1 MNQLNALSNRVEYY
15 EYLHVE
21 IRQSGDMLKPEAKT
35 SPEQLEQLSLSRTD
49 WLIAILRDRIIKG
62 VYRPGERIRE
72 NELQQ
77 EFKLSNGPVREA
89 LQRLATDGILDR
101 SPWRGVRVI
110 ELGKKEIIELF
121 QLRVALLEY
130 AAELSARRRD
140 PVVLAEAKMVR
151 SNLRKA
157 LSKVKKGDLALM
169 SAELIEWIL
178 RGADNSKMFQVWEK
192 TLLQSRIYA
201 YESMRRT
208 AARTEP
214 LQYQIIDSILAG
226 NAAAARCAVRDLTR
240 QTLLDL
246 NIEAD
251 V

>member
-1 MNQLNALSNRVEYY
+1 M
-15 EYLHVE
+15 
-21 IRQSGDMLKPEAKT
+21 KPERTA
-35 SPEQLEQLSLSRTD
+35 SPNFAGQLSLSRTD
-49 WLIAILRDRIIKG
+49 GLAAILRDRIVKG
-62 VYRPGERIRE
+62 VYRPGDRIRE
-72 NELQQ
+72 IELQQ

-89 LQRLATDGILDR
+89 LQRLVADGILDR
-101 SPWRGVRVI
+101 SPWRGVRVA

-130 AAELSARRRD
+130 AVELAARRRD
-140 PVVLAEAKMVR
+140 PAVLAEAETVR

-157 LSKVKKGDLALM
+157 LSRVKKGDLALM

-178 RGADNSKMFQVWEK
+178 RGAGNSQMFQVWEK

-214 LQYQIIDSILAG
+214 LQYQIIDAILAG
-226 NAAAARCAVRDLTR
+226 DVAAARGAVRALTR
-240 QTLLDL
+240 ETLIDL

-251 V
+251 I

>member
-1 MNQLNALSNRVEYY
+1 
-15 EYLHVE
+15 
-21 IRQSGDMLKPEAKT
+21 LKPERTA
-35 SPEQLEQLSLSRTD
+35 SPNFAGQLSLSRTD
-49 WLIAILRDRIIKG
+49 GLAAILRDRIVKG
-62 VYRPGERIRE
+62 VYRPGDRIRE
-72 NELQQ
+72 IELQQ

-89 LQRLATDGILDR
+89 LQRLVADGILDR
-101 SPWRGVRVI
+101 SPWRGVRVA

-130 AAELSARRRD
+130 AVELAARRRD
-140 PVVLAEAKMVR
+140 PAVLAEAETVR

-157 LSKVKKGDLALM
+157 LSRVKKGDLALM

-178 RGADNSKMFQVWEK
+178 RGAGNSQMFQVWEK

-214 LQYQIIDSILAG
+214 LQYQIIDAILAG
-226 NAAAARCAVRDLTR
+226 DVAAARGAVRALTR
-240 QTLLDL
+240 ETLIDL

-251 V
+251 I

>member
-1 MNQLNALSNRVEYY
+1 
-15 EYLHVE
+15 
-21 IRQSGDMLKPEAKT
+21 LKPERTA
-35 SPEQLEQLSLSRTD
+35 SPNFAGQLSLSRTD
-49 WLIAILRDRIIKG
+49 GLAAILRDRIVKG
-62 VYRPGERIRE
+62 VYRPGDRIRE
-72 NELQQ
+72 IELQQ

-89 LQRLATDGILDR
+89 LQRLAADGILDR
-101 SPWRGVRVI
+101 SPWRGVRVA

-130 AAELSARRRD
+130 AVELAARRRD
-140 PVVLAEAKMVR
+140 PAVLAEAETVR

-157 LSKVKKGDLALM
+157 LSRVKKGDLALM

-178 RGADNSKMFQVWEK
+178 RGAGNSQMFQVWEK

-214 LQYQIIDSILAG
+214 LQYQIIDAILAG
-226 NAAAARCAVRDLTR
+226 DVAAARGAVRALTR
-240 QTLLDL
+240 ETLIDL

-251 V
+251 I